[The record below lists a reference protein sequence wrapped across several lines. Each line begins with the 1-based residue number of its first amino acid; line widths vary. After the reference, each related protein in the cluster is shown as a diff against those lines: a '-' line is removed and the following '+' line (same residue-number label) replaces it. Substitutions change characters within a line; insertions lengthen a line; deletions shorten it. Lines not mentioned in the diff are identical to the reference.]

1 MLDVLDHL
9 KCLSTL
15 GIDRELAKAVLSS
28 TPVFAL
34 TLVSLD

>member
-1 MLDVLDHL
+1 MLDVIDQL

-28 TPVFAL
+28 TPVFAI
-34 TLVSLD
+34 TLAPLD